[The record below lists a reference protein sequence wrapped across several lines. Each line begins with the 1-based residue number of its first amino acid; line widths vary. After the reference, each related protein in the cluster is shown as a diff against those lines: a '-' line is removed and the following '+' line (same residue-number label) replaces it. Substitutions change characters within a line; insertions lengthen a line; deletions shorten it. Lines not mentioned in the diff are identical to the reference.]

1 MKGHS
6 HSWSPARD
14 RRCHPASH
22 GSRRLVR
29 DDCREQRCLYG
40 VQAERDR
47 DDKAD
52 QPVTGQFVAARAL
65 HLARDSD
72 QLESTGTTRVDGA
85 HRPAGAEGRRGAG
98 GASRAEGRCGLGRTA
113 GGEGDPGAAGPSGP
127 AGPQGPQCPKGDTG
141 LVGSQGP
148 KGDPGSA
155 GAGGPRASGE
165 IYGGDAQAPPQ
176 LYGSKNIVS
185 VSRVGTGQYRVS
197 LEPSIDFSTTV
208 VLATSVDGALTVAA
222 HGGIN
227 SGRHILP
234 QFRLP
239 RASPSNDV

>member
-1 MKGHS
+1 M
-6 HSWSPARD
+6 A
-14 RRCHPASH
+14 A
-22 GSRRLVR
+22 
-29 DDCREQRCLYG
+29 G
-40 VQAERDR
+40 VSYATIAESNAVYTAC
-47 DDKAD
+47 KLNA
-52 QPVTGQFVAARAL
+52 
-65 HLARDSD
+65 
-72 QLESTGTTRVDGA
+72 TGTIRLINPSLGSSSLLGHCTSLETQISWNQQGQPGLTGLIGPQGPKGDAGLAGPQGPKGDAGSAGPQGA
-85 HRPAGAEGRRGAG
+85 Q
-98 GASRAEGRCGLGRTA
+98 
-113 GGEGDPGAAGPSGP
+113 GDPGAAGPSGP
-127 AGPQGPQCPKGDTG
+127 AGPQG
-141 LVGSQGP
+141 LRVRRAIRALSVRRGP

>member
-14 RRCHPASH
+14 RRCDPASH

-127 AGPQGPQCPKGDTG
+127 AGPQGLRVRRAIRALSVRRGQRAIRVRRVPAG
-141 LVGSQGP
+141 LGRPARSTVETLRRPHS
-148 KGDPGSA
+148 SMA
-155 GAGGPRASGE
+155 ARTSSRSRELERANTASRSNR
-165 IYGGDAQAPPQ
+165 PSTSPQ
-176 LYGSKNIVS
+176 LSS
-185 VSRVGTGQYRVS
+185 SRR
-197 LEPSIDFSTTV
+197 PSM
-208 VLATSVDGALTVAA
+208 A
-222 HGGIN
+222 
-227 SGRHILP
+227 P
-234 QFRLP
+234 
-239 RASPSNDV
+239 